1 MGVPLY
7 VICHFSLVVFN
18 ILPVFNFC
26 QFDNCESWCVPP
38 WDYPAWDPLCFL
50 ELVDCFLYYVW
61 EVFSYYLLKY
71 FLRSFLSLSSFWDP
85 YNVNVGAFNV
95 VPEVSCHCF
104 SFFSLLIL
112 FCIWSCSSDFHH
124 SVLQVIYT
132 FFCLSYSLLF
142 PSSVLFISVCSLVL
156 VGLW

>member
-1 MGVPLY
+1 MSV
-7 VICHFSLVVFN
+7 S
-18 ILPVFNFC
+18 
-26 QFDNCESWCVPP
+26 
-38 WDYPAWDPLCFL
+38 
-50 ELVDCFLYYVW
+50 
-61 EVFSYYLLKY
+61 
-71 FLRSFLSLSSFWDP
+71 LSLSQCILPWVFLPGTLCASWTWLTISFPMFSKLSAIISSIFSQVLSLSLFSFWDP

-104 SFFSLLIL
+104 SFFSLLVL